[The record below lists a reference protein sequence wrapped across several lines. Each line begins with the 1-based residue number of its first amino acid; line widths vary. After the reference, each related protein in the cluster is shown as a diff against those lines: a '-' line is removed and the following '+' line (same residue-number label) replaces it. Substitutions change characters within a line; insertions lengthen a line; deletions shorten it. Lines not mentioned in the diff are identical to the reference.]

1 MSVLYDNFTIE
12 KIKGKKRKEDGRIYY
27 LIKWHGFPKDEQTW
41 ELENELIGD
50 GHKPELDAYN
60 KNHQSITSR
69 PHGPST
75 PKSKRAVK
83 RDKPAGKQVKP
94 VKRASTLEERIKTRQ
109 REVQSDRTTLDKPAV
124 KRVKPAIKRDKPVKR
139 PVERPVKRPSTLEER
154 INARRRKVQSDR
166 TTLIF

>member
-1 MSVLYDNFTIE
+1 MSVLYDEFTIE
-12 KIKGKKRKEDGRIYY
+12 KIKGKKRKDGHIYY

-75 PKSKRAVK
+75 PKSKRKPAKQQPAVKTAVK
-83 RDKPAGKQVKP
+83 RDKPAVKRDKPVKRPVNRPVKRP
-94 VKRASTLEERIKTRQ
+94 VKRASTLEERI
-109 REVQSDRTTLDKPAV
+109 
-124 KRVKPAIKRDKPVKR
+124 
-139 PVERPVKRPSTLEER
+139 
-154 INARRRKVQSDR
+154 NARQRKVQSDR